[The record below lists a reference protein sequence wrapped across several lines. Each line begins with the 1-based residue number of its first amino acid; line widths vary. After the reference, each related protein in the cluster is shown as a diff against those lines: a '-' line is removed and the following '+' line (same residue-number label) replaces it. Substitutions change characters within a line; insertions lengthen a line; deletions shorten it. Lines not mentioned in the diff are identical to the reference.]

1 MTTERFEIVSGARA
15 AARQRG
21 RGKSAF
27 YNDIANGLMT
37 RPFANGPRARCWP
50 AYEIDAINRARAAGA
65 DDQAIR
71 ALVDKLHNARRL
83 AAAPESVAPKAAAQA
98 AIPAPAQAATSGKR
112 ATRRPNASSS
122 NSGA

>member
-1 MTTERFEIVSGARA
+1 MMTQRFEIVSGAREV
-15 AARQRG
+15 ARQRG
-21 RGKSAF
+21 RSKSAF

-71 ALVDKLHNARRL
+71 ALVDQLHTARGL
-83 AAAPESVAPKAAAQA
+83 AAGPEFVTPKAAAWA
-98 AIPAPAQAATSGKR
+98 AIPAPARTATSAKH
-112 ATRRPNASSS
+112 ATLRPKASSDS
-122 NSGA
+122 SRT